1 MNFFFDLLIFSFN
14 FFIFFGVEIFNISE
28 NNIIS
33 VEAAKVVSVQVGKW
47 VSWVRSYNSV
57 RTGFHIELAYS
68 ALVWTV

>member
-33 VEAAKVVSVQVGKW
+33 VEAAKVVSVQVGK
-47 VSWVRSYNSV
+47 
-57 RTGFHIELAYS
+57 
-68 ALVWTV
+68 